1 MDGVSSASD
10 PGPPAKPPRSALRVR
25 DLLGA
30 VGLLLA
36 IVFVVGGLT
45 RGCSFAPT
53 GPTVDSDAAPQV
65 DAPVQLRALAGSTPF
80 PVRVPAV
87 PADWRA
93 NSVDAVRVGST
104 GDRAVRTGYLTPDGR
119 YVRVV
124 QSDTDEASLL
134 AVEAEGRPV
143 AEGLVEV
150 AGTRWVIYADDATEL
165 IRIADLGDVRLLITG
180 SGSDAEFGTLA
191 AAVVRGEVLP

>member
-10 PGPPAKPPRSALRVR
+10 PGLPAKPPRSALRVR

-30 VGLLLA
+30 VGLLLV

-45 RGCSFAPT
+45 RRCSFA
-53 GPTVDSDAAPQV
+53 PTVDSDAAPQV
-65 DAPVQLRALAGSTPF
+65 DAPAQLRALAGSTPF

-143 AEGLVEV
+143 AEGVVEV